1 MESHF
6 SNIHLLIKNL
16 CSVLFF
22 HLLMS
27 IEFKK
32 KKKKKKGKNEAD
44 MGETTNL
51 TNVLK

>member
-6 SNIHLLIKNL
+6 SNIHLLITNL

-32 KKKKKKGKNEAD
+32 KKQKKSEKMKLTWGKQQ
-44 MGETTNL
+44 T
-51 TNVLK
+51 